1 MADFVFNIAKGKV
14 AYYAGLPAASD
25 VLRVIVLEASGL
37 EADGTLKDYDNV
49 SALLAG
55 STNEQTTMGRK
66 SASSVTV
73 TVNDT
78 TNRVDVDMADITWT
92 SASGNA
98 VGALIVCYDAS
109 GSDAD
114 TVLLPLTKHDFTV
127 TPNGTNIVAQ
137 IAAGGFYGAT

>member
-1 MADFVFNIAKGKV
+1 MANFVFNIAKGKV

-25 VLRVIVLEASGL
+25 VLRVIPLESSGL
-37 EADGTLKDYDNV
+37 EVDGTLKDYDNV

-55 STNEQTTMGRK
+55 TTNEQTTMGRK
-66 SASSVTV
+66 SASSVVV
-73 TVNDT
+73 TVDDT
-78 TNRVDVDMADITWT
+78 NNKITVDMADITWT

-98 VGALIVCYDAS
+98 VAALIVCYDAS

-137 IAAGGFYGAT
+137 IASAGFYEAD